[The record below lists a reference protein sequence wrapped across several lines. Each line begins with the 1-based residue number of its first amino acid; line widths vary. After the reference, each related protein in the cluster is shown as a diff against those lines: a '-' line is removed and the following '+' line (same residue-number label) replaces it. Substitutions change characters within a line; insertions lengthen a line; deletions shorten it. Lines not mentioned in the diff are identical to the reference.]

1 MHPGH
6 EIGFAQALPGQL
18 TWRYSSDGA
27 GRWMRQDVI
36 TGLAVKID
44 RFVYFIEIEV
54 GANPRDL
61 QRSVATGVDASG
73 FIVVPED
80 RGHGLFL
87 N

>member
-1 MHPGH
+1 
-6 EIGFAQALPGQL
+6 
-18 TWRYSSDGA
+18 
-27 GRWMRQDVI
+27 MRQDVV
-36 TGLAVKID
+36 TGLAIKVD

-54 GANPRDL
+54 GANPRHL
-61 QRSVATGVDASG
+61 QRAVATGVDASG

>member
-1 MHPGH
+1 
-6 EIGFAQALPGQL
+6 
-18 TWRYSSDGA
+18 
-27 GRWMRQDVI
+27 MRQDVI
-36 TGLAVKID
+36 TGQAVKID

-80 RGHGLFL
+80 
-87 N
+87 